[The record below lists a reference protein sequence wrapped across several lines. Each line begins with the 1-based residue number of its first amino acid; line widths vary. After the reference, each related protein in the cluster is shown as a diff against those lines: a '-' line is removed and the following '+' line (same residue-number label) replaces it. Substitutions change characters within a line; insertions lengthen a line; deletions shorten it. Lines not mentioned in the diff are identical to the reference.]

1 MALQA
6 NQLAVKQSADT
17 AEMVAAALFDVVNGM
32 PRSTGVEK
40 TVVRQLTK
48 HAHEVLALHDLK
60 ADEVMPDRG
69 GSKPDNGWQPTTEHE
84 S

>member
-1 MALQA
+1 MAIQA

-17 AEMVAAALFDVVNGM
+17 AEMVAAAIFDAVRNL

-40 TVVRQLTK
+40 TIVRQLTK
-48 HAHEVLALHDLK
+48 HAHEVLSLHDLK

-69 GSKPDNGWQPTTEHE
+69 TTDYIPTEG
-84 S
+84 